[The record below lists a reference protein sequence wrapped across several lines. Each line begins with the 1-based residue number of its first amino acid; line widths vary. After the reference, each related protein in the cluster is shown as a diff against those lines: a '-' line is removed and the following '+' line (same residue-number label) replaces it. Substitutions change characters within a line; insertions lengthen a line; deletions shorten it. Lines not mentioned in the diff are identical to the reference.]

1 MWPGAPPPRL
11 GSDRGH
17 DAVPPRRGTCVSS
30 RTGLGAPEV
39 AVLAAVAELGG
50 MPARRRRPTALV
62 LEAVERETG
71 LAARYAYPLL
81 QDLAVPWR
89 LHLPLLDLAGNWGSR
104 QGDPAAS
111 ARHTE
116 VRLSEVGALA
126 LAAEREEVG
135 PVPLGLIEG
144 TLYRGGPVPPFA
156 PARVLEALASGDTDA
171 GPPVLP
177 TGGSVDGAIST
188 LLAGRRAR
196 VVLGSTI
203 AREPGRL
210 VLTEI
215 PMGVTIDLLVQQLSS
230 QVHDQSSPVYADYL
244 PEAEDPLVGPSVPVV
259 SVADQSGAP
268 TSVRVVCMLRPR
280 EDVGR
285 AERWLRSVWPVTIEV
300 DCRLPAAM
308 RRRLLAWDRGDGSGL
323 SALRSLVHDVRE

>member
-1 MWPGAPPPRL
+1 
-11 GSDRGH
+11 
-17 DAVPPRRGTCVSS
+17 VSS

-50 MPARRRRPTALV
+50 MPARRRRGTTLV

-89 LHLPLLDLAGNWGSR
+89 LHLPLLDPGGNWGSR
-104 QGDPAAS
+104 RGDPAAS
-111 ARHTE
+111 ARSTE

-126 LAAEREEVG
+126 LAAEREVVG

-156 PARVLEALASGDTDA
+156 PARVLEALASSDIDV

-177 TGGSVDGAIST
+177 TGGTVDGAIST

-196 VVLGSTI
+196 MTFGSTI

-210 VLTEI
+210 VITEI
-215 PMGVTIDLLVQQLSS
+215 PLGVTIDLLVEQLSS
-230 QVHDQSSPVYADYL
+230 QVHDQSSPVYAGYL
-244 PEAEDPLVGPSVPVV
+244 PDAVNHLVAPPVPVV
-259 SVADQSGAP
+259 SVADESSAP
-268 TSVRVVCMLRPR
+268 TAIRVVCSLRR
-280 EDVGR
+280 RADVGR
-285 AERWLRSVWPVTIEV
+285 AERWVRSVWPVTIEV
-300 DCRLPAAM
+300 DCRLPAPM

-323 SALRSLVHDVRE
+323 SALRPLVQKALD